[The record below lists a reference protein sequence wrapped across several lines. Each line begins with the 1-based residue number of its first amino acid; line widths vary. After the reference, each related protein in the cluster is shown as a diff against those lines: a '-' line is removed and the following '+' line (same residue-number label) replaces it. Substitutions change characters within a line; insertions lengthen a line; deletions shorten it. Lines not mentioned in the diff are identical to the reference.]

1 MPTDKESYETTNQE
15 MTNRGKVAHQYDP
28 GKHKPPTYS
37 TESGTIGESTSLRLD
52 EQQAVKSNQQ
62 GDGTGSGGTDD

>member
-15 MTNRGKVAHQYDP
+15 STSRGKVAHQYGP
-28 GKHKPPTYS
+28 GRHKPPTYS
-37 TESGTIGESTSLRLD
+37 SGSGTIGESTSHRLD

-62 GDGTGSGGTDD
+62 GDGTGSGTPND

>member
-1 MPTDKESYETTNQE
+1 MDNLEKTDTTNQVG
-15 MTNRGKVAHQYDP
+15 TNRGKVAHQHDP

-37 TESGTIGESTSLRLD
+37 TESGTIGESTSHRLD

-62 GDGTGSGGTDD
+62 GDGTGSGGMND

>member
-1 MPTDKESYETTNQE
+1 MPTNKETYETTNQE
-15 MTNRGKVAHQYDP
+15 STNRGKVAHQYDS

-37 TESGTIGESTSLRLD
+37 TESGTIGESTSHRLE

-62 GDGTGSGGTDD
+62 GDGTGSGGRDD

>member
-1 MPTDKESYETTNQE
+1 MPTDRESYETTNQVG
-15 MTNRGKVAHQYDP
+15 TNRGKVAYQYTDP
-28 GKHKPPTYS
+28 TRTPPKYRQ
-37 TESGTIGESTSLRLD
+37 ESGTIGESTSHRLD

>member
-1 MPTDKESYETTNQE
+1 MDNLEKTDTTNQE

-28 GKHKPPTYS
+28 GHHKPPKYS
-37 TESGTIGESTSLRLD
+37 HESGTIGESTSHRLD